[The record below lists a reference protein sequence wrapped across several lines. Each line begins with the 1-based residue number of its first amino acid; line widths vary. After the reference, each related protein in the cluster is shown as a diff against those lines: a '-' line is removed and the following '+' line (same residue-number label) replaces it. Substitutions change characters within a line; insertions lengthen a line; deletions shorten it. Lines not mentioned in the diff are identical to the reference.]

1 MDPKKP
7 TSVCVF
13 LWALSTFYLCD
24 GLNVCFFF
32 SEKKRKKEILLKSDL
47 QFSIAKKVE
56 DDKWGVSAPVGRTR
70 TVQ

>member
-24 GLNVCFFF
+24 GLNVCFFQK
-32 SEKKRKKEILLKSDL
+32 KKRKKEILLKSDL

-56 DDKWGVSAPVGRTR
+56 DDKSGVSAPVGRTR
-70 TVQ
+70 TLQ